1 MKKMFAWFSPGGILF
16 ILIGCLLFVFVFF
29 IKNMSVEK
37 SEKCTFETVAVV
49 ETIVDSHNYDHKR
62 THMPVYSY
70 VYNGEY
76 FKANGPISQK
86 IPNVNVGE
94 TVKFFIDPNDPT
106 DYYCPKEEKGDNL
119 AFIVMIIM
127 GVALWAAGIDSFRKE
142 YQNNTEKNF

>member
-1 MKKMFAWFSPGGILF
+1 MKKIFAWFSPSGILF

-70 VYNGEY
+70 VYNGES

-86 IPNVNVGE
+86 C
-94 TVKFFIDPNDPT
+94 PT
-106 DYYCPKEEKGDNL
+106 
-119 AFIVMIIM
+119 
-127 GVALWAAGIDSFRKE
+127 
-142 YQNNTEKNF
+142 

>member
-1 MKKMFAWFSPGGILF
+1 MKKIFAWFSPSGILF

-70 VYNGEY
+70 VYNGES

-86 IPNVNVGE
+86 MPNVKAGE

-119 AFIVMIIM
+119 AFIAMIIM